1 MLLNLP
7 NLRLKV
13 FTWHFQRLGPKSHAD
28 AHIYYNELDYMLCVL
43 FLWKEGIRALDA
55 WFTRQG
61 SVLGATIISGWASPM
76 CSKRFFYMLPSIL
89 RVEDTWVL
97 VLIES
102 CRIRSSK
109 ALSYYSFHGLR
120 QDHLLVLLLGFWY
133 GELNCLFDVSLVSFG
148 LYLPVLISGDC
159 TYLSYIIFFLPKKNV
174 ILFSTKKQK
183 VILLTLGRKHEWG

>member
-1 MLLNLP
+1 MTFSEV
-7 NLRLKV
+7 RSQI
-13 FTWHFQRLGPKSHAD
+13 TCAD
-28 AHIYYNELDYMLCVL
+28 AHIYYIELDYMLCVL
-43 FLWKEGIRALDA
+43 LLWKEGIRALDA

-133 GELNCLFDVSLVSFG
+133 GELNCLLDVSLVSFG
-148 LYLPVLISGDC
+148 LYQPVLISGDC
-159 TYLSYIIFFLPKKNV
+159 RYLSCIIFFLPKKKSY
-174 ILFSTKKQK
+174 IIFYQKTKKI